1 VSSTD
6 SSRALFERALRVLPA
21 GVSYAI
27 RDIAPYPFYVARASG
42 CRLTDVDGNLYTDY
56 WSGHGAL
63 VLGHAPSSVVAA
75 VSRQIEK
82 GSHYG
87 FSHALEV
94 ELAELVTAMV
104 PGAELVRYTNSGTEA
119 NMYAV
124 GLARA
129 YTGRTRIAKME
140 GGWHG
145 GYDPLRK
152 AVHAPFDELEAGID
166 PAAVANTVVLPFN
179 DLEAASA
186 AIREG
191 TLACV
196 VVEPVL
202 GAAGII
208 PSDCGYLAGLKA
220 LCDRHGTLLIF
231 DEVIT
236 GFRLARG
243 GAQELY
249 GVTPDITILGKIV
262 GGGFPVGALC
272 GRREVLERLD
282 HRRFPDR
289 RAQAFHGGT
298 FAANP
303 VTMAAGI
310 ATLMALEDGSIHRRL
325 DRLGEL
331 ARTGIARI
339 FESSGLDVAVTGIG
353 SIFGIHFRRGAPRN
367 AREASEAD
375 ASLARGYHQAMLA
388 RGIAYLTPAV
398 PHLFLN
404 AAHTEEDLAD
414 FLAATEAFSHGV
426 QGMACGYSRPA
437 SAGR

>member
-1 VSSTD
+1 
-6 SSRALFERALRVLPA
+6 
-21 GVSYAI
+21 
-27 RDIAPYPFYVARASG
+27 
-42 CRLTDVDGNLYTDY
+42 
-56 WSGHGAL
+56 
-63 VLGHAPSSVVAA
+63 
-75 VSRQIEK
+75 
-82 GSHYG
+82 
-87 FSHALEV
+87 
-94 ELAELVTAMV
+94 M
-104 PGAELVRYTNSGTEA
+104 
-119 NMYAV
+119 
-124 GLARA
+124 
-129 YTGRTRIAKME
+129 
-140 GGWHG
+140 
-145 GYDPLRK
+145 
-152 AVHAPFDELEAGID
+152 
-166 PAAVANTVVLPFN
+166 
-179 DLEAASA
+179 
-186 AIREG
+186 
-191 TLACV
+191 

-437 SAGR
+437 SAGRCETVARHPAR